1 MQLRCKHWY
10 YLSTLR
16 VSGQAKIT
24 FGENEVSFS
33 DRCAEAG
40 RPYCWTVRS
49 EIIWYDFPKRS
60 AYNATASRNRQKNY
74 NLISLDGQYG
84 ENLICLLGLKKFM
97 LPFHAGVFPGKKPRL
112 VLTYFFFST
121 YPRMYWIIRDSQN
134 WVTAEVFIHYISMAS
149 LSVYAPQCEYQSW
162 NFRQQH
168 EWPVVFK
175 SRCSF
180 NWKIRYIRFSSH
192 VNQKLECLWMLD
204 GHFSLPQQNCKC
216 KMNNSCFIY
225 FAWRIVKR
233 FNNLEQ
239 RTVWEHYHA
248 SFW

>member
-60 AYNATASRNRQKNY
+60 AYNATAFRNRQKNY

-97 LPFHAGVFPGKKPRL
+97 LPFHAGVFPEKKTSSGFDLFLFLYIPTNVLNHRRQLKLGHCRSIYSLYFNGKSFC
-112 VLTYFFFST
+112 VCSS
-121 YPRMYWIIRDSQN
+121 MWIPILK
-134 WVTAEVFIHYISMAS
+134 F
-149 LSVYAPQCEYQSW
+149 
-162 NFRQQH
+162 
-168 EWPVVFK
+168 
-175 SRCSF
+175 
-180 NWKIRYIRFSSH
+180 
-192 VNQKLECLWMLD
+192 
-204 GHFSLPQQNCKC
+204 
-216 KMNNSCFIY
+216 
-225 FAWRIVKR
+225 
-233 FNNLEQ
+233 
-239 RTVWEHYHA
+239 
-248 SFW
+248 